1 MKKRVMA
8 LLLCVML
15 ATTGLLIGCAGGD
28 DADGEGRVTLIVMDR
43 MDQHWVTLDGAASA
57 AAEEEGVQF
66 TNMSPETKDDALQIE
81 QINNAIADNT
91 DVIIIASNGPETTV
105 AALEEAK
112 AEGIYIIYVDSPANT
127 PAEAR
132 FLTNN
137 HAAGRTAGEEL
148 LAALTAEGITSG
160 DIGIV
165 NVNPATQSTVD
176 REAGF
181 REAFAGTDFNLLEP
195 EFTEGDIAR
204 SQQAAQNFIVDGV
217 VAIFGTNEGGSTG
230 VGNAIEASG
239 GAVLGIGFDTSDS
252 LLNLVRG
259 GYLIAVMAQNPDVM
273 GDLAVRAA
281 AALLRGETLSETDVD
296 TGVSVITAAD
306 L

>member
-8 LLLCVML
+8 ILLGAML
-15 ATTGLLIGCAGGD
+15 AASTLLVGCGGNGGD
-28 DADGEGRVTLIVMDR
+28 DEARVTLIVMDR
-43 MDQHWVTLDGAASA
+43 MDQHWVTLDGAAQA
-57 AAEEEGVQF
+57 AAADEGVTF

-81 QINNAIADNT
+81 QINNAIADRA

-137 HAAGRTAGEEL
+137 HQAGATAGEEL
-148 LAALTAEGITSG
+148 LAALTADGITSG
-160 DIGIV
+160 DIGVV

-181 REAFAGTDFNLLEP
+181 REAFAGTDFVILET

-230 VGNAIEASG
+230 VGNAIDASG
-239 GAVLGIGFDTSDS
+239 GAVLGIGFDTSDA
-252 LLNLVRG
+252 LLGLVRDG
-259 GYLIAVMAQNPDVM
+259 ALIAVMAQNPDVM

-281 AALLRGETLSETDVD
+281 AALMRGESLAETDVD